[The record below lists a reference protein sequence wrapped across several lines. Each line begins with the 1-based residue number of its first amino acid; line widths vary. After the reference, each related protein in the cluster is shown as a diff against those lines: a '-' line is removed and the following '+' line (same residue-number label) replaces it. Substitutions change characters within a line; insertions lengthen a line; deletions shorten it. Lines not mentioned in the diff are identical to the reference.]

1 MSDVGLSMRDFL
13 RFERRDL
20 IIFGACALVYVAIW
34 LLWTVLPLAGG
45 QSIADID
52 SPFRGVPLIG
62 ELPQQSV
69 SKLVIT
75 AALYLVSIVYALVM
89 VATSKQRAALPQM
102 AILGLLSFLGWV
114 TLNYWVISGFL
125 NSPSVL
131 LYGAASVVL
140 LLVWGGFLARS
151 VATQHDATALFLVCF
166 GLGLTLFITIV
177 QLIALLTPD
186 WRTPTQGIPV
196 LFTMTLNALV
206 GLFLAGSGG
215 NMLWR
220 ERRAQVLAAGAKK
233 R

>member
-1 MSDVGLSMRDFL
+1 MRDFF

-20 IIFGACALVYVAIW
+20 IIFGACALGYVAIW

-52 SPFRGVPLIG
+52 SPFGGVPLIG

-69 SKLVIT
+69 SKLVMT
-75 AALYLVSIVYALVM
+75 AALYLVSVVYGLVM
-89 VATSKQRAALPQM
+89 VATSKHRAALPQM
-102 AILGLLSFLGWV
+102 AILGVLSFLGWV
-114 TLNYWVISGFL
+114 ALNYWVISGFL

-131 LYGAASVVL
+131 LYGAVAVIL
-140 LLVWGGFLARS
+140 LLVWAVFLARA

-166 GLGLTLFITIV
+166 GLGLTWFITIA

-206 GLFLAGSGG
+206 GLFLAGAGA

-220 ERRAQVLAAGAKK
+220 ERRMQMLAAGAKK

>member
-1 MSDVGLSMRDFL
+1 MRDFL
-13 RFERRDL
+13 RFERREL
-20 IIFGACALVYVAIW
+20 LVFGICALLYVAIW
-34 LLWTVLPLAGG
+34 LVWTVLPLAGG

-52 SPFRGVPLIG
+52 SPFGGIPLIG
-62 ELPQQSV
+62 ELPQQSI

-75 AALYLVSIVYALVM
+75 AALYLVSIIYALVM
-89 VATSKQRAALPQM
+89 VATSKHRAALPQM
-102 AILGLLSFLGWV
+102 VILGLLTFLGWIA
-114 TLNYWVISGFL
+114 LNYWVISGFL

-131 LYGAASVVL
+131 VYGAASVVL

-186 WRTPTQGIPV
+186 WRTPTQGVPV
-196 LFTMTLNALV
+196 LYTMTLNALV

>member
-1 MSDVGLSMRDFL
+1 MRDFL
-13 RFERRDL
+13 RFERREL
-20 IIFGACALVYVAIW
+20 IIFLACAAAYVAIW
-34 LLWTVLPLAGG
+34 LLWTVLPLADG
-45 QSIADID
+45 QSVADMD
-52 SPFRGVPLIG
+52 SPFRGAPLIG

-75 AALYLVSIVYALVM
+75 AALYLMSIVYALVM
-89 VATSKQRAALPQM
+89 VATSKHRAALPSM
-102 AILGLLSFLGWV
+102 VILGVLSFLGWV
-114 TLNYWVISGFL
+114 TLNYWVLSGFL

-131 LYGAASVVL
+131 LYGAASIVL
-140 LLVWGGFLARS
+140 LLLWGGFLARS

-177 QLIALLTPD
+177 QLIALLTPN

-220 ERRAQVLAAGAKK
+220 ERRVQVLAAGAKK

>member
-1 MSDVGLSMRDFL
+1 MRDFL

-20 IIFGACALVYVAIW
+20 IIFLACALLYVVIW
-34 LLWTVLPLAGG
+34 LVWTVLPLAGN

-52 SPFRGVPLIG
+52 SPFGGLPLIG
-62 ELPQQSV
+62 ELPQQSI

-75 AALYLVSIVYALVM
+75 AALYLVSIIYALVM
-89 VATSKQRAALPQM
+89 VATSRYRAALPQM

-114 TLNYWVISGFL
+114 ALNYWVISGFL
-125 NSPSVL
+125 NSPSVI
-131 LYGAASVVL
+131 LYGAASVLL

-151 VATQHDATALFLVCF
+151 IVARHDATALFLVCF

-177 QLIALLTPD
+177 QLVALLTPN

-196 LFTMTLNALV
+196 LYTMTLNALV
-206 GLFLAGSGG
+206 GLFLAGVGG

-220 ERRAQVLAAGAKK
+220 ERRAQVLAAGAK
-233 R
+233 RR

>member
-1 MSDVGLSMRDFL
+1 MRDFL
-13 RFERRDL
+13 RFERREL
-20 IIFGACALVYVAIW
+20 IIFLVCALAYVAIW
-34 LLWTVLPLAGG
+34 LVWTVLPLAGSE
-45 QSIADID
+45 SIADID
-52 SPFRGVPLIG
+52 SPFRGAPLIG
-62 ELPQQSV
+62 ELPQQSI

-75 AALYLVSIVYALVM
+75 TALYLMSIIYALVM

-114 TLNYWVISGFL
+114 ALNYWVISGFL

-131 LYGAASVVL
+131 LYGAVSVVL
-140 LLVWGGFLARS
+140 LLVWAIFLARF
-151 VATQHDATALFLVCF
+151 VATKHDATAVFLVCF
-166 GLGLTLFITIV
+166 GLGLTWFITIV

-196 LFTMTLNALV
+196 LYTMTLNALV

-220 ERRAQVLAAGAKK
+220 ERRMQVLAAGSKK

>member
-1 MSDVGLSMRDFL
+1 MREFL
-13 RFERRDL
+13 RFERREL
-20 IIFGACALVYVAIW
+20 LIFGLCALLYVVIW
-34 LLWTVLPLAGG
+34 LAWTVLPLAGG

-52 SPFRGVPLIG
+52 SPFGGVPLIG

-89 VATSKQRAALPQM
+89 VATSKHRAALPQM
-102 AILGLLSFLGWV
+102 VILGVLSLLGWIA
-114 TLNYWVISGFL
+114 LNYWVISGFL

-131 LYGAASVVL
+131 LYGAASIVL
-140 LLVWGGFLARS
+140 LLVWGAFLARAI
-151 VATQHDATALFLVCF
+151 VTAHDATALFLVCF
-166 GLGLTLFITIV
+166 GLGLSLFITIV

-196 LFTMTLNALV
+196 LYTMTLNALV
-206 GLFLAGSGG
+206 GLFFAGAGG

-220 ERRAQVLAAGAKK
+220 ERRAQVLAAGARK

>member
-1 MSDVGLSMRDFL
+1 MRDFF

-20 IIFGACALVYVAIW
+20 IIFGACALGYVAIW
-34 LLWTVLPLAGG
+34 LFWTVLPLAGG

-52 SPFRGVPLIG
+52 SPFGGVPLIG

-69 SKLVIT
+69 SKLVMT
-75 AALYLVSIVYALVM
+75 AALYLVSVVYGLVM
-89 VATSKQRAALPQM
+89 VATSKHRAALPQM
-102 AILGLLSFLGWV
+102 AILGVLSFLGWV
-114 TLNYWVISGFL
+114 ALNYWVISGFL

-131 LYGAASVVL
+131 LYGAVAVIL
-140 LLVWGGFLARS
+140 LLVWAVFLARA

-166 GLGLTLFITIV
+166 GLGLTWFITIA

-206 GLFLAGSGG
+206 GLFLAGAGA

-220 ERRAQVLAAGAKK
+220 ERRMQMLAAGAKK

>member
-1 MSDVGLSMRDFL
+1 MRDFF
-13 RFERRDL
+13 RFERKEL
-20 IIFGACALVYVAIW
+20 IIFLACAAGYVVIW
-34 LLWTVLPLAGG
+34 LLWTVLPLAGT

-52 SPFRGVPLIG
+52 SPFRGLPLIG

-75 AALYLVSIVYALVM
+75 AALYLMSIVYALVM
-89 VATSKQRAALPQM
+89 VATGKHRAALPSM
-102 AILGLLSFLGWV
+102 AILGVLSFLGWV
-114 TLNYWVISGFL
+114 TLNYWVLSGFL

-131 LYGAASVVL
+131 LYGAASIVL
-140 LLVWGGFLARS
+140 LLLWAGFLARS
-151 VATQHDATALFLVCF
+151 VATQHDATAQFLVCF

-177 QLIALLTPD
+177 QLIAVLTPD

-220 ERRAQVLAAGAKK
+220 ERRAQVLSAGAKK

>member
-1 MSDVGLSMRDFL
+1 MRDFL
-13 RFERRDL
+13 RFERREL
-20 IIFGACALVYVAIW
+20 LVFGLCALLYVVIW
-34 LLWTVLPLAGG
+34 LVWTVLPLAGG
-45 QSIADID
+45 QSIADIN
-52 SPFRGVPLIG
+52 SPFGGVPLIG
-62 ELPQQSV
+62 ELPQQSI

-75 AALYLVSIVYALVM
+75 VALYLVSILYALIM

-102 AILGLLSFLGWV
+102 AILGLLTFLGW
-114 TLNYWVISGFL
+114 TALNYWVISGFL

-151 VATQHDATALFLVCF
+151 VATQHDATALFLVCL
-166 GLGLTLFITIV
+166 GLGLTLFVTIV

-186 WRTPTQGIPV
+186 WRTPTQGVPV
-196 LFTMTLNALV
+196 LYTMTLNALV

-220 ERRAQVLAAGAKK
+220 ERRAQVLAAGARK

>member
-1 MSDVGLSMRDFL
+1 MRDFL
-13 RFERRDL
+13 RFERREL
-20 IIFGACALVYVAIW
+20 LVFGICALLYVAIW
-34 LLWTVLPLAGG
+34 LAWTVLPFAGE
-45 QSIADID
+45 QSIADIN
-52 SPFRGVPLIG
+52 SPFGGIPLIG
-62 ELPQQSV
+62 ELPQQSI

-75 AALYLVSIVYALVM
+75 AALYLVSIIYALVM
-89 VATSKQRAALPQM
+89 VATSRHRAALPQM
-102 AILGLLSFLGWV
+102 AILGLLTFLGWV

-151 VATQHDATALFLVCF
+151 VATQHDATALFLVSL

-177 QLIALLTPD
+177 QLIALLTPN
-186 WRTPTQGIPV
+186 WRTPTQGVPV
-196 LFTMTLNALV
+196 LYTMTLNALV
-206 GLFLAGSGG
+206 GLFLAGAGG

-220 ERRAQVLAAGAKK
+220 ERRAQVLAGAKK

>member
-1 MSDVGLSMRDFL
+1 MRDFL
-13 RFERRDL
+13 RFERREL
-20 IIFGACALVYVAIW
+20 IVFLACALAYVAIW

-45 QSIADID
+45 ESIADVE
-52 SPFRGVPLIG
+52 SPFGGVPLIG
-62 ELPQQSV
+62 ELPQQSI

-75 AALYLVSIVYALVM
+75 AALYLVSITYALVM
-89 VATSKQRAALPQM
+89 IATSQHRAALPQM
-102 AILGLLSFLGWV
+102 VILGLLSFLGWV
-114 TLNYWVISGFL
+114 ALNYWVISGFL

-131 LYGAASVVL
+131 LYGAVSVVL
-140 LLVWGGFLARS
+140 LLVWAIFLARF
-151 VATQHDATALFLVCF
+151 VATKHDATAVFLVCF
-166 GLGLTLFITIV
+166 GLGLTWFITIV

-196 LFTMTLNALV
+196 LYTMTLNALV

-220 ERRAQVLAAGAKK
+220 ERRMQVLAAGSKK

>member
-1 MSDVGLSMRDFL
+1 MSD
-13 RFERRDL
+13 
-20 IIFGACALVYVAIW
+20 
-34 LLWTVLPLAGG
+34 
-45 QSIADID
+45 
-52 SPFRGVPLIG
+52 
-62 ELPQQSV
+62 LPQQIV

-75 AALYLVSIVYALVM
+75 AALYLMSIVYALVM
-89 VATSKQRAALPQM
+89 IATSKHRAALPQM

-140 LLVWGGFLARS
+140 LLVWGAFLARS

-196 LFTMTLNALV
+196 LYTMTLNALV
-206 GLFLAGSGG
+206 GLFLAGAGG

>member
-1 MSDVGLSMRDFL
+1 MRDFL
-13 RFERRDL
+13 RFERKEL
-20 IIFGACALVYVAIW
+20 IIFLACALAYVAIW
-34 LLWTVLPLAGG
+34 LLWTVLPLAGT

-52 SPFRGVPLIG
+52 SPFRGAPLIG

-75 AALYLVSIVYALVM
+75 AALYLMSIVYALVM
-89 VATSKQRAALPQM
+89 VATGKHRAALPSM
-102 AILGLLSFLGWV
+102 AILGVLSFLGWV
-114 TLNYWVISGFL
+114 TLNYWVLSGFL

-140 LLVWGGFLARS
+140 LLVWAGFLARS
-151 VATQHDATALFLVCF
+151 VVAQHDATAQFLVCF

>member
-1 MSDVGLSMRDFL
+1 MRDFL
-13 RFERRDL
+13 RFERREL
-20 IIFGACALVYVAIW
+20 LVFGICALLYVAIW
-34 LLWTVLPLAGG
+34 LAWTVLPFAGE
-45 QSIADID
+45 QSIADIN
-52 SPFRGVPLIG
+52 SPFGGVPLIG
-62 ELPQQSV
+62 ELPQQSI

-75 AALYLVSIVYALVM
+75 AALYLVSIIYALVM
-89 VATSKQRAALPQM
+89 VATSRHRAALPQM
-102 AILGLLSFLGWV
+102 AILGLLTFLGWV

-140 LLVWGGFLARS
+140 LLVWGGFLGRA
-151 VATQHDATALFLVCF
+151 VATQHDATALFLVSL

-177 QLIALLTPD
+177 QLIALLTPN
-186 WRTPTQGIPV
+186 WRTPTQGVPV
-196 LFTMTLNALV
+196 LYTMTLNALV
-206 GLFLAGSGG
+206 GLFLAGAGG